1 MSKMKKALGILASVL
16 LWAVILIAAL
26 FTFITMATRDETHV
40 ASIAGY
46 TPMAVQS
53 DSMADTFYKG
63 DMIFIK
69 KCDPSSLQVGD
80 IVCFHT
86 IIENQYALNTHR
98 IVDIQETNGYRTYT
112 TKGDNNAVSDQHI
125 IADGDIVGKYAGKIS
140 KLGSFMDFLSSST
153 GFLLVIVLPLL
164 VFFVYQVYHL
174 ITVGIELKKASAL
187 EAAQMQ
193 AEIHAAASAEGGDAE
208 RMKAEAEKAKAEA
221 ETALAE
227 AKRLKAEAEAQ
238 LAKAKEENNGA
249 E

>member
-1 MSKMKKALGILASVL
+1 MNKTKKVAGILASVL
-16 LWAVILIAAL
+16 LWVVILIAAL
-26 FTFITMATRDETHV
+26 FTFITMATRDETNV

-53 DSMADTFYKG
+53 DSMAPTFYAG

-69 KCDPSSLQVGD
+69 TCDPASLKVGD

-98 IVDIQETNGYRTYT
+98 IAEIKEMNGYRSYI
-112 TKGDNNAVSDQHI
+112 TKGDNNAVTDQHI
-125 IADGDIVGKYAGKIS
+125 IADGDIVGKYVGKVG

-164 VFFVYQVYHL
+164 IFFIYQVYHL
-174 ITVGIELKKASAL
+174 ITVGIELKKATAI
-187 EAAQMQ
+187 ETAQMQ
-193 AEIHAAASAEGGDAE
+193 AEIQSAAANADGEAEK
-208 RMKAEAEKAKAEA
+208 MKAEAERARAEA
-221 ETALAE
+221 EAALEE

-238 LAKAKEENNGA
+238 LAKAKEESKT

>member
-98 IVDIQETNGYRTYT
+98 IVDIQETNGYPTHTPRRAT
-112 TKGDNNAVSDQHI
+112 TTPYPTSTSSPTATSWASTPGRSASW
-125 IADGDIVGKYAGKIS
+125 APLWIS
-140 KLGSFMDFLSSST
+140 SAAPPGSCW
-153 GFLLVIVLPLL
+153 
-164 VFFVYQVYHL
+164 
-174 ITVGIELKKASAL
+174 
-187 EAAQMQ
+187 
-193 AEIHAAASAEGGDAE
+193 
-208 RMKAEAEKAKAEA
+208 
-221 ETALAE
+221 
-227 AKRLKAEAEAQ
+227 
-238 LAKAKEENNGA
+238 
-249 E
+249 